1 MSLNTSISDNNNH
14 KNRQN
19 ILFFLAVLMSVLL
32 LLLMAAPLALAAENG
47 QVLFEQNCAGC
58 HTLDGTGKGFAPDLK
73 GVTKN
78 REHDWLVNWIAEPDK
93 MIENGDPIAQKIVA
107 KYNGVPMPNMGLTKE
122 QSAAIV
128 DYLAGNN
135 DQALINSDQ
144 NIAQKTDNLN
154 QLNFNNQITENN
166 QNKVAIISNSE
177 ERKGKELFIGKIRF
191 ENKAPSCNSCH
202 SVGIGALNGGTLG
215 PNLTHVFGRYGE
227 MGLSSV
233 LKTLPYPSM
242 QGIYQD
248 KPLTEAEQTA
258 LLAFLKQQDSI
269 TNESIQTGSL
279 LSELNPTMILALLKQ
294 EDSLGNE
301 PMKTDKFLIELTPT
315 IKFMAIAL
323 AGCILLLIISN
334 IVWSDRFTG
343 VRQKMVENK

>member
-1 MSLNTSISDNNNH
+1 
-14 KNRQN
+14 
-19 ILFFLAVLMSVLL
+19 
-32 LLLMAAPLALAAENG
+32 
-47 QVLFEQNCAGC
+47 
-58 HTLDGTGKGFAPDLK
+58 
-73 GVTKN
+73 
-78 REHDWLVNWIAEPDK
+78 
-93 MIENGDPIAQKIVA
+93 
-107 KYNGVPMPNMGLTKE
+107 
-122 QSAAIV
+122 
-128 DYLAGNN
+128 
-135 DQALINSDQ
+135 
-144 NIAQKTDNLN
+144 
-154 QLNFNNQITENN
+154 
-166 QNKVAIISNSE
+166 
-177 ERKGKELFIGKIRF
+177 
-191 ENKAPSCNSCH
+191 
-202 SVGIGALNGGTLG
+202 
-215 PNLTHVFGRYGE
+215 
-227 MGLSSV
+227 
-233 LKTLPYPSM
+233 M